1 MDGILDLSGWQI
13 VVWTLISCHITLLG
27 VTIYLHRAMAHRAL
41 DLHPA
46 VSHFFRFWLWLTTG
60 MVTVQWVAIH
70 RKHHAHCETDE
81 DPHSPQV
88 LGLRRVFF
96 QGAELYQDAAKR
108 PEIMEKYGRGCP
120 NDWLERNVYSRFPWL
135 GISALLVIEFM
146 LMGMWGVSVFA
157 VQMMCI
163 PLLAAG
169 VINGVGHYWGY
180 RNYECND
187 AATNVSPWGIVIV
200 GEELHNN
207 HHAYP
212 SSAKFALRP
221 WEFDLG
227 WMYIRALQAVGL
239 AKVRRVAPAPTL
251 DSAKSQIDIETVKAL
266 ISSRLH
272 VMQDYAS
279 NVLKPVHQNAVQATT
294 EPSNKTVL
302 AKAKKALIA
311 APVLL
316 DEKSRDRIAEAIH
329 LDEQLQAVY
338 EAREKL
344 AEIWGIANASHERL
358 VQAFVDWCNEAEQSG
373 IAALEEFAERMRHYA
388 LKPQG
393 VLNG

>member
-1 MDGILDLSGWQI
+1 MILDGILDLSGWQI
-13 VVWTLISCHITLLG
+13 VVWALISCHITLLG

-120 NDWLERNVYSRFPWL
+120 NDWLERTVYSRFPWL
-135 GISALLVIEFM
+135 GISALLVIEFA

-227 WMYIRALQAVGL
+227 WMYIRALQAIGL
-239 AKVRRVAPAPTL
+239 AKVRRVAPAPTV

-279 NVLKPVHQNAVQATT
+279 N
-294 EPSNKTVL
+294 
-302 AKAKKALIA
+302 
-311 APVLL
+311 
-316 DEKSRDRIAEAIH
+316 
-329 LDEQLQAVY
+329 
-338 EAREKL
+338 
-344 AEIWGIANASHERL
+344 
-358 VQAFVDWCNEAEQSG
+358 
-373 IAALEEFAERMRHYA
+373 
-388 LKPQG
+388 
-393 VLNG
+393 